1 MLIRREL
8 ELRLGVRIVVR
19 LRDDGVC
26 ETSQS
31 GGSYVEG
38 IGPVIL
44 IVLVFDGIHGL
55 EGFLKE
61 T

>member
-1 MLIRREL
+1 MRMLIRRVL
-8 ELRLGVRIVVR
+8 KLRLGMRIVVR

-38 IGPVIL
+38 SEL
-44 IVLVFDGIHGL
+44 LF
-55 EGFLKE
+55 
-61 T
+61 

>member
-1 MLIRREL
+1 MRMLIRRVL
-8 ELRLGVRIVVR
+8 KLRLGMQIVVR

-38 IGPVIL
+38 SEL
-44 IVLVFDGIHGL
+44 LF
-55 EGFLKE
+55 
-61 T
+61 